1 MDVLTFGTTN
11 EGKLK
16 EVSEILGIKVDG
28 IGLEVDEIQ
37 SLDRTQVALKKARAY
52 FQQVNKPLLVEDNS
66 LEFKGLN
73 GLPGTFIDY
82 FFKALGNEG
91 LTELLSHV
99 RDRSAVAFTTL
110 VYYESENTYQVF
122 TGEMSGKIA
131 KFPRGE
137 KGFGWDPI
145 FIPDGDNRTLAE
157 LEPAEKAAI
166 SMRKKALDR
175 FKKWIVENNK

>member
-16 EVSEILGIKVDG
+16 EVSEILGIKVEG
-28 IGLEVDEIQ
+28 IALEVDEIQ
-37 SLDRTQVALKKARAY
+37 SLDRTEVALKKAKAY
-52 FQQVNKPLLVEDNS
+52 FQEVNKPLLVEDNS

-82 FFKALGNEG
+82 FFKSLGNEG
-91 LTELLSHV
+91 LVELLSHT
-99 RDRSAVAFTTL
+99 RDRSATAYATL
-110 VYYESENTYQVF
+110 VYYESDSNYQIF
-122 TGEMSGKIA
+122 TGEQTGKIA
-131 KFPRGE
+131 KFPRGDN
-137 KGFGWDPI
+137 GFGWDPI

-166 SMRKKALDR
+166 SMRKKALAQ
-175 FKKWIVENNK
+175 FQKWILENNK

>member
-66 LEFKGLN
+66 LEFVGLK

-82 FFKALGNEG
+82 FFKMINPGRMIKHCQKKPPH
-91 LTELLSHV
+91 S
-99 RDRSAVAFTTL
+99 
-110 VYYESENTYQVF
+110 
-122 TGEMSGKIA
+122 
-131 KFPRGE
+131 
-137 KGFGWDPI
+137 KGFYHFFLGQHLDCLVVQVI
-145 FIPDGDNRTLAE
+145 
-157 LEPAEKAAI
+157 
-166 SMRKKALDR
+166 MRG
-175 FKKWIVENNK
+175 